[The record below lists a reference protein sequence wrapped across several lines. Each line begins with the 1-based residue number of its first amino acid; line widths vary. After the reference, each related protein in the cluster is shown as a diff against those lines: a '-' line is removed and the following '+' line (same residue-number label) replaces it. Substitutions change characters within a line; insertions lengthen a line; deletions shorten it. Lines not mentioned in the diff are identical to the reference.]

1 MLKSLGNDKRLPWTT
16 PQLLRIKAGSAE
28 AKDNKQALSDGG
40 PPSSD
45 KS

>member
-1 MLKSLGNDKRLPWTT
+1 MLKSPSKEKRLPWST

-28 AKDNKQALSDGG
+28 GKDNAGLDDGG
-40 PPSSD
+40 KGSTD